1 LSRLDIEGGM
11 VSVVMPEAA
20 VQEMLTRWDGRLSVA
35 AVNSPAATVVSG
47 DPVALGEFEAELS
60 AKRVLRWP
68 VPASDFVAHS
78 PRIDEL
84 AHSLAQDLAGLQPAA
99 GEVPL
104 FSTVRSAWADG
115 AGLDAGYWF
124 DNVRQ
129 TVRFEPSVR
138 ALAAAGYRLF
148 VEVSPHAVLTA
159 AISETAEDAGA
170 AVTVTGT
177 LDRED
182 AGAARLLSA
191 LARVHVHGPRVDWAA
206 VLGSG
211 QRVDLP
217 TYAFQRDRYW
227 PEPAAVQA
235 AGGDGSG
242 TAAEARFWAAV
253 EGGDVAGLADVLPV
267 DGLFTDVL
275 PALASWRRRERDRS
289 VTEGWRYRV
298 RWVPVAEPDVTA
310 LPGTWLVVTPVTPAG
325 APGALARGCVRA
337 LAARGAQVTVVEV
350 GPGELDREVLATRI
364 GQVLAALRTGASVV
378 SKVPGISGM
387 LSLLALDEAAR
398 PAHPAM
404 TAGLAGTQALV
415 QALGDAGI
423 GAPLWVLTQGAVAA
437 QGEALTSPVQAMA
450 WGLGR
455 VAGLEHPDRW
465 GGLVDVPPVL
475 DDRAAARLGAVLA
488 GCGED
493 QVAIRGPGILARR
506 LVHAP
511 PPGNGTAW
519 TPRGTALVTGG
530 TGAIGGHV
538 ARWLATQGTPRL
550 VLASRSG
557 PAAPGTAALAAQLAA
572 RLAEAGARA
581 GARAGAG
588 AGPAAATPGA
598 RAEVIACDTADR
610 DEIAGLLAR
619 IAADGPPLRAVLHTA
634 GLGQT
639 TLLPDT
645 TAAELAAVTAAKAA
659 SAAHLDELTADLGV
673 EQFVLFSSIAATWGS
688 GAQPGYAAANAFL
701 DALAESRRHRGQPA
715 TSVAWGPW
723 GGGGM
728 TDREGAEQ
736 LRRRGLR
743 LMDPDLLVRTLAQA
757 LDGGETQLTVADVDW
772 PRFAVP
778 FTLRRPSPLIESLP
792 EVRQALAD
800 AARGAGAGTGGDG
813 PAAQD
818 GGVALIRELA
828 SLAPAEQDR
837 VLVGL
842 VRSEAAAV
850 LGHAS
855 AEAIETDRAF
865 SELGFDSLTAVELRN
880 RLSAATGLRL
890 PATLLFDYPAPVTL
904 AGHLREVLTPDE
916 TAAPSV
922 LAELDKLQLML
933 SSMTAADAE
942 SERIT
947 ARLETVMSKWKE
959 ARERMDSAAVAEKL
973 ESSTDDE
980 VFDFIGKELGIF

>member
-1 LSRLDIEGGM
+1 
-11 VSVVMPEAA
+11 
-20 VQEMLTRWDGRLSVA
+20 
-35 AVNSPAATVVSG
+35 
-47 DPVALGEFEAELS
+47 
-60 AKRVLRWP
+60 
-68 VPASDFVAHS
+68 
-78 PRIDEL
+78 
-84 AHSLAQDLAGLQPAA
+84 
-99 GEVPL
+99 
-104 FSTVRSAWADG
+104 
-115 AGLDAGYWF
+115 
-124 DNVRQ
+124 
-129 TVRFEPSVR
+129 
-138 ALAAAGYRLF
+138 
-148 VEVSPHAVLTA
+148 
-159 AISETAEDAGA
+159 
-170 AVTVTGT
+170 
-177 LDRED
+177 
-182 AGAARLLSA
+182 
-191 LARVHVHGPRVDWAA
+191 
-206 VLGSG
+206 
-211 QRVDLP
+211 
-217 TYAFQRDRYW
+217 
-227 PEPAAVQA
+227 
-235 AGGDGSG
+235 
-242 TAAEARFWAAV
+242 
-253 EGGDVAGLADVLPV
+253 
-267 DGLFTDVL
+267 
-275 PALASWRRRERDRS
+275 
-289 VTEGWRYRV
+289 
-298 RWVPVAEPDVTA
+298 VAEPDVAA

-325 APGALARGCVRA
+325 ATGALARGCVRA

-387 LSLLALDEAAR
+387 LSLLALDETAQ
-398 PAHPAM
+398 PAHPALP
-404 TAGLAGTQALV
+404 AGLAGTQALV

-423 GAPLWVLTQGAVAA
+423 GAPLWVLTQGAVAE
-437 QGEALTSPVQAMA
+437 GEGLTSQPGPSPAQAMA

-465 GGLVDVPPVL
+465 GGLVDVPPIL

-493 QVAIRGPGILARR
+493 QVAIRGAGILARR

-511 PPGNGTAW
+511 PPGTGKPW

-572 RLAEAGARA
+572 RLAEAGAEAGA
-581 GARAGAG
+581 GARAG

-598 RAEVIACDTADR
+598 RVEVIACDTADR
-610 DEIAGLLAR
+610 DQTAGLLAR
-619 IAADGPPLRAVLHTA
+619 ITADGPPLRAVLHTA

-645 TAAELAAVTAAKAA
+645 TAAELAEVTAAKAA

-736 LRRRGLR
+736 LQRRGLR
-743 LMDPDLLVRTLAQA
+743 LMDPDLLVRALAQA

-772 PRFAVP
+772 SRFAVP

-800 AARGAGAGTGGDG
+800 TADGTRGPGAGTAGDG
-813 PAAQD
+813 AAAQD
-818 GGVALIRELA
+818 GGVALAQELA

-880 RLSAATGLRL
+880 RLGAATGLRL

-959 ARERMDSAAVAEKL
+959 ARERMDGAAVAEKL